1 MQLTQLQKQ
10 ALNAI
15 GQTELAKY
23 FYWTGGTLL
32 SSHYLHH
39 RISEDLDFFSDD
51 LIEEEAVLAEMNK
64 IKKILGIAKMI
75 HTTRMNRQQYILQKG
90 KEQLKVEFVY
100 FPFQPILKPKK
111 IKQFPV
117 KIASLKDISVN
128 KIFALYQRAEPK
140 DIIDLYCLHKA
151 KKLNINEITKLAIK
165 KFDAID
171 KAILAGKAIEA
182 VERIDEIKPLLEK
195 KINAKELKSEVEKLF
210 SKPGIKYLSTLL
222 V

>member
-100 FPFQPILKPKK
+100 FPFQSILKPKK

-140 DIIDLYCLHKA
+140 D
-151 KKLNINEITKLAIK
+151 
-165 KFDAID
+165 
-171 KAILAGKAIEA
+171 
-182 VERIDEIKPLLEK
+182 
-195 KINAKELKSEVEKLF
+195 
-210 SKPGIKYLSTLL
+210 
-222 V
+222 